1 MFRAKEPNNNR
12 KDLNNMICQDTKAL
26 FESQT
31 SQNDLKFLKNPRLFY
46 SCISTIDLDTFL
58 SLQNN
63 FQRNIWT
70 KSVLM
75 NKQTYILLGWPVD
88 E

>member
-26 FESQT
+26 FKSQT
-31 SQNDLKFLKNPRLFY
+31 SQNDLKFIKNPRLFY
-46 SCISTIDLDTFL
+46 SCISTIDLDSFL

-63 FQRNIWT
+63 FQRNIWLIGVYLT
-70 KSVLM
+70 LVL
-75 NKQTYILLGWPVD
+75 
-88 E
+88 